1 MNQPTSLA
9 YLFYAVACAL
19 ATIGCRTEPAQQVT
33 VVACAKDGTCPAG
46 RCCAAGLCQ
55 SCSDASS
62 GASSDAASSTEAGA
76 NRGQGSDGAAT
87 SADASAETAAVCE
100 ADPSGGPSPRGD
112 VAAGYVGGKLVVL
125 YGDEGAPIQCQA
137 NPKYTSDAH
146 LFDPCK
152 GWEAPKSA
160 TMPPPRARAAQAYDR
175 DHDALW
181 LFGGRYRKT
190 NSGPY
195 TNYNDLWR
203 YGGSDG
209 QMLLV
214 DEGKAGPSARSNS
227 CMGYQRQT
235 QKLWV
240 FGGNSST
247 SGLQFTPLADLWSYD
262 TSSAQW
268 AKPTTTGKAPSARLF
283 HSCAVSDDGKV
294 LVVYGGGGVNAFQ
307 GPFFGDT
314 FVLDLT
320 TLAWSAIEGQAPMAR
335 IKAGMAPA
343 PDSPAIWLFGG
354 HDDGAVGNRN
364 DLWTFDTAKLAWNQL
379 RKGDLGA
386 NANPD
391 VVHKPAHAFCDFP
404 PDFMLVDK
412 DSPERREAMGL
423 TADAQGNL
431 WMFGGK
437 SDCGVLR
444 DVWRYQP
451 KADQWINLDDTTI
464 GWSCD
469 RYKKPCNTLCN

>member
-1 MNQPTSLA
+1 MTRTSNGPGALA
-9 YLFYAVACAL
+9 ALFCAIAAVACAES
-19 ATIGCRTEPAQQVT
+19 AKQVT
-33 VVACAKDGTCPAG
+33 VVACAKDGTCPSG
-46 RCCAAGLCQ
+46 QCCSAGLCQ
-55 SCSDASS
+55 PCGA
-62 GASSDAASSTEAGA
+62 ASSDSATAA
-76 NRGQGSDGAAT
+76 DGAAGGGQ
-87 SADASAETAAVCE
+87 AGDAAALGGGEVAAEAAAVCE

-112 VAAGYVGGKLVVL
+112 VAAGYAGGKLVVL
-125 YGDEGAPIQCQA
+125 YGDEGAPLQCQS

-146 LFDPCK
+146 VFDPCK

-160 TMPPPRARAAQAYDR
+160 AMPAPRARAALAYDR
-175 DHDALW
+175 DNDALW

-214 DEGKAGPSARSNS
+214 DEGKAGPAARSNT

-262 TSSAQW
+262 AGSAQW
-268 AKPTTTGKAPSARLF
+268 AKVATTGTAPSARLF
-283 HSCAVSDDGKV
+283 HSCAVSDDGK
-294 LVVYGGGGVNAFQ
+294 LLLVYGGGGVNAFQ
-307 GPFFGDT
+307 GPFYGDT
-314 FVLDLT
+314 FVLDLA
-320 TLAWSAIEGQAPMAR
+320 TLVWSTVAGPAPMAR
-335 IKAGMAPA
+335 IKAGMATA
-343 PDSPAIWLFGG
+343 PDSSTIWLFGG

-364 DLWTFDTAKLAWNQL
+364 DLWQFDAAQL
-379 RKGDLGA
+379 GWKVIHKGDLGA
-386 NANPD
+386 NDNPD
-391 VVHKPAHAFCDFP
+391 VVFKPANAFCDFP
-404 PDFMLVDK
+404 PDFMVLDK
-412 DSPERREAMGL
+412 ASPERREAMGL
-423 TADAQGNL
+423 TADTKGNL

-444 DVWRYQP
+444 DVWRYEP
-451 KADQWINLDDTTI
+451 KGAGWVNLDDTTI